1 MWEKLKLFCG
11 YMRNLNRENSVF
23 SLSSEAAYYLILNA
37 VPFLMLL
44 LNITFLLIAPYSSAI
59 KEAIMSLP
67 LGLETAA
74 GRYANELGLIHQL
87 IGALPYD
94 LSKILNDQI
103 DLILASRIKE
113 ISVAGALSLI
123 FTAWAS
129 TQGIA
134 VLVQAADPENY
145 LNRYAPVLRYSK
157 VWLTV
162 RFKSLLFAVGMVGII
177 GLSFLLMLSGNLIF
191 YSLHFIAEDY
201 PVLEFLTRAP
211 LYLWN
216 IILYSVPFVLLLV
229 ILTMFYRYAPSRFHR
244 HSWGR
249 SFYTGLA
256 VAVLWMVFR
265 RRLQLLHGELFPAG
279 SPVRL
284 PVRHRPAHRLA
295 ESHFRAYRLRRL
307 PAAGLR
313 EYGGGKV
320 SPKRSGAAAG
330 GRGGVAFAG
339 GGGVKEG
346 AKKPADKNQPAN
358 LPFLNSVLQGT
369 LNLAGTQATRADI
382 DVLNLAVHNSANM
395 LDVRLPFATSLQVG
409 VTDAHAG
416 HHTFAAYFCKDLPWD
431 APP

>member
-59 KEAIMSLP
+59 KDAIMSLP
-67 LGLETAA
+67 LGLEPAA
-74 GRYANELGLIHQL
+74 GQYANELGLIHQL
-87 IGALPYD
+87 IDALPYD

-201 PVLEFLTRAP
+201 PVLELLTRAP

-216 IILYSVPFVLLLV
+216 IILYSVPFVLLLI

-256 VAVLWMVFR
+256 VAVLWMVSAGGYSYYMANYS
-265 RRLQLLHGELFPAG
+265 LLGPLYGSLFGIVLLIVWLRVISGLIVCGGYLLLAYENTVEEKSLREEAELPPGEEGELP
-279 SPVRL
+279 L
-284 PVRHRPAHRLA
+284 PEA
-295 ESHFRAYRLRRL
+295 E
-307 PAAGLR
+307 
-313 EYGGGKV
+313 ET
-320 SPKRSGAAAG
+320 
-330 GRGGVAFAG
+330 
-339 GGGVKEG
+339 EG
-346 AKKPADKNQPAN
+346 
-358 LPFLNSVLQGT
+358 
-369 LNLAGTQATRADI
+369 
-382 DVLNLAVHNSANM
+382 
-395 LDVRLPFATSLQVG
+395 
-409 VTDAHAG
+409 
-416 HHTFAAYFCKDLPWD
+416 
-431 APP
+431 